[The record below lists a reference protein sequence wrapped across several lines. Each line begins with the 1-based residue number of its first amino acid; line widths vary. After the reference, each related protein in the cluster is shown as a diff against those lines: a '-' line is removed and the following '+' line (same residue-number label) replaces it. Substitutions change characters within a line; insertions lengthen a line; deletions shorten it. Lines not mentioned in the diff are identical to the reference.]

1 MAARA
6 QGLKVLRI
14 GLIRDGKIV
23 QEKLIG
29 AGESVTVGES
39 TANTFVFPETSLSSQ
54 RFTLFE
60 ARRDGYTLQFTS
72 HMNGRVSANGAV
84 VPLERLRDDGR
95 AERKGP
101 KWRFKLNE
109 RDRGKIDID
118 GMAVLFQFVPA
129 PPVRAVRP
137 IQSMNFRPVL
147 LEEDDPALLGFLA
160 FFTALAGVLLIWVLN
175 AEPAQINSFE
185 EIPDRFTKLVI
196 QKEETEPEKVEE
208 IERVD
213 DQQTSKEEKV
223 EEAPKE
229 AKPEPKNEV
238 EKAKQ
243 REERKAEVMEK
254 SLLLKMIVTRGQ
266 SSGGTAA
273 TLWSDEDAGLG
284 DLDAALRGTTG
295 VEVASASDQAL
306 RQGQGGSTE
315 DADIG
320 GLGKVGGGDG
330 KLTNAPEVKVQG
342 SVEMGVAELDE
353 EIEDQSA
360 VKDVVKRNFGQLT
373 YCYES
378 RLKQNPSLS
387 GRVAVEWNVARG
399 RVTSASI
406 FTNTTGDSAFAQCIM
421 GKIKRWRFPSNI
433 EGEINYPFLF
443 RPKG

>member
-39 TANTFVFPETSLSSQ
+39 TANTFVFPETSLPAQ

-60 ARRDGYTLQFTS
+60 ARRDGYTLQFTNN
-72 HMNGRVSANGAV
+72 MNGRVSANGAV

-101 KWRFKLNE
+101 KWRFKLTE

-118 GMAVLFQFVPA
+118 EMAVLFQFVPA

-137 IQSMNFRPVL
+137 IQSMNFRPAL

-160 FFTALAGVLLIWVLN
+160 FFTALAGLLLIWVLN
-175 AEPAQINSFE
+175 AEPAQITSFE
-185 EIPDRFTKLVI
+185 DIPDRFTKLVVERDPPEPEEVETPEVVDENPTSEETT
-196 QKEETEPEKVEE
+196 KEEPKEVKPKPKDKVE
-208 IERVD
+208 
-213 DQQTSKEEKV
+213 
-223 EEAPKE
+223 A
-229 AKPEPKNEV
+229 
-238 EKAKQ
+238 AKQ
-243 REERKAEVMEK
+243 REEMKQEVMEK

-273 TLWSDEDAGLG
+273 NLWSDEDAGLG

-295 VEVASASDQAL
+295 VQVASASDQGL

-320 GLGKVGGGDG
+320 GLQSVGGGQG
-330 KLTNAPEVKVQG
+330 KLSNAPEVKVQG
-342 SVEMGVAELDE
+342 SVEMGVADLDE

-373 YCYES
+373 
-378 RLKQNPSLS
+378 
-387 GRVAVEWNVARG
+387 
-399 RVTSASI
+399 
-406 FTNTTGDSAFAQCIM
+406 
-421 GKIKRWRFPSNI
+421 
-433 EGEINYPFLF
+433 
-443 RPKG
+443 